1 LCGFRA
7 DGKIA
12 TVTPILF
19 FPGKERPVP
28 GDPNVRIRYFQS
40 GFGWMG
46 NWDKQITNITE
57 FRVIAE

>member
-1 LCGFRA
+1 M
-7 DGKIA
+7 
-12 TVTPILF
+12 TPVLF